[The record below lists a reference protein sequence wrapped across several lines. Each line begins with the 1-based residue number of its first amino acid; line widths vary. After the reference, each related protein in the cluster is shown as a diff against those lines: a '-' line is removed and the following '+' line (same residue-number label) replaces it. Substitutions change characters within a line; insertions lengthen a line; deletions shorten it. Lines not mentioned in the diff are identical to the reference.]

1 MAENKFGLHK
11 QVSAIFDGIPLP
23 TQSISCDNGLSLKK
37 ANCFN
42 QASELTFKNS
52 EVSSINLNMAKFL
65 NLFLNMKFGIQDK
78 KQMIMLLITFI
89 LSLFLFYLLFGPS
102 FSKDKNSKV
111 VDSKAELIPQ
121 IKWQIPNHLSDI
133 RDPMQIGS
141 ASKGKKESTDV
152 VIKGIVYSEDS
163 PALIINGLI
172 LNEGQKISGVKILK
186 IYSDRVELEKDGKTW
201 IQKVQ

>member
-11 QVSAIFDGIPLP
+11 QVSAIFDGVPLP
-23 TQSISCDNGLSLKK
+23 TQSISCADGLSLKK

-42 QASELTFKNS
+42 HASELTFKNTA
-52 EVSSINLNMAKFL
+52 SSINLNMAKLLNPFL
-65 NLFLNMKFGIQDK
+65 NIKCGIENK
-78 KQMIMLLITFI
+78 KQMIMLLITFV
-89 LSLFLFYLLFGPS
+89 LSLLLFYILFGPG
-102 FSKDKNSKV
+102 FSKEKKPEVFNL
-111 VDSKAELIPQ
+111 KAELMPQ
-121 IKWQIPNHLSDI
+121 IKWQIPDQLSNI

-141 ASKGKKESTDV
+141 ASKSKKDSTDV
-152 VIKGIVYSEDS
+152 VIKGIVYSEDC